1 MVTPLILTVV
11 IVCVPRRRSAAAARA
26 GFLPPLGLGKAQG
39 VVPILRPGR
48 GPVPLDGL
56 GARVRFLYLCLR
68 PQSP

>member
-1 MVTPLILTVV
+1 M
-11 IVCVPRRRSAAAARA
+11 IVRVPRRRMAVAARA
-26 GFLPPLGLGKAQG
+26 GFLPPLGLGGAQSI
-39 VVPILRPGR
+39 VPVLRPGR